1 MATLSILGLY
11 DYDPTIFEGLTLPT
25 AADIT
30 NDADKVANPW
40 VPVKQDLVEYLL
52 MECAELECLWPS
64 VPTLKKMIGI
74 WSKARQPVW
83 KALYNTL
90 LYKYNPIW
98 NKDGVIEETR
108 SDSGSDTLTRNLTS
122 GELETRDL
130 AGTDNE
136 TRNLSG
142 TDNETRNLQITDAG
156 TASSETSGTVLHN
169 VTGYDTNAYSPDT
182 QDVTSGTTD
191 STTGN
196 TRTDTGTVNRQTTDT
211 GTDNRQTT
219 DTGTINR
226 SRTDGGTEETARES
240 EGTARRVEQGN
251 IGVTMTQ
258 DMIQKQRDIV
268 MFNLYDVIVSEF
280 KSRFC
285 LLVY

>member
-1 MATLSILGLY
+1 MATLSILGMY
-11 DYDPTIFEGLTLPT
+11 DYDPTIFDGLTLPT

-30 NDADKVANPW
+30 DDAEKVSNPW
-40 VPVKQDLVEYLL
+40 VPNKQELVEYLL

-64 VPTLKKMIGI
+64 VPTMKKMIGI

-90 LYKYNPIW
+90 IYKYNPIW

-108 SDSGSDTLTRNLTS
+108 SDSGSDTMTRNLTG

-156 TASSETSGTVLHN
+156 TASSSTSATTKHD
-169 VTGYDTNAYSPDT
+169 VTGYNTNAYSPDT

-196 TRTDTGTVNRQTTDT
+196 TRTDTGTVNRQTSDT

-226 SRTDGGTEETARES
+226 TRTDGGTEETARES

-258 DMIQKQRDIV
+258 EMIRQQRDIV
-268 MFNLYDVIVSEF
+268 MFNLYDCITSEF

-285 LLVY
+285 LMIY